1 MRLIAILGF
10 VLVVPVLAQYN
21 QYPGM
26 YEDPRKT
33 APGTSKQPMPAF
45 SGKVLDI
52 DNKRLT
58 LESQGTNTL
67 EFNRTRKTEYYDGK
81 EKIKAGVIKAGDRVT
96 IETRK
101 APDGT
106 LDAVIVRL
114 ERQPAKSDQ

>member
-1 MRLIAILGF
+1 MRLVV
-10 VLVVPVLAQYN
+10 VLSLLLAQYS

-33 APGTSKQPMPAF
+33 APGSSKQPMPAF
-45 SGKVLDI
+45 IGNVMDI
-52 DNKRLT
+52 DSKRLT
-58 LESQGTNTL
+58 LENEGSNTM
-67 EFNRTRKTEYYDGK
+67 EFNRTRKTGYYDGK
-81 EKIKAGVIKAGDRVT
+81 AKFKASVIKAGDRVT

-114 ERQPAKSDQ
+114 ERQPAKRDQ